1 MTYSSVCVLTTIPSN
16 RLLCLTKMHH
26 PLLVIARHLC
36 DQPNTPP
43 SVLNATLQ
51 LIAEAKKAGYNSQL
65 EFAYSIVSKKLK

>member
-1 MTYSSVCVLTTIPSN
+1 
-16 RLLCLTKMHH
+16 MHH

-51 LIAEAKKAGYNSQL
+51 LIAEAKKIGYNPQL